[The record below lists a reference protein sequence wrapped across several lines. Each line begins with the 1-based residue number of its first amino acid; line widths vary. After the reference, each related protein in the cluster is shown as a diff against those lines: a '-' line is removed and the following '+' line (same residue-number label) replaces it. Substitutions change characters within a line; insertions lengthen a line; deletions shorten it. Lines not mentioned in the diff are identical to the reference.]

1 MRTAAQ
7 SFACRPAAVR
17 DARRLVRD
25 TLHGHDPELI
35 DAAELLTSELA
46 SNCVRHAQTGF
57 EVRINASEEVRIE
70 VRDCGGGAPRV
81 LSPEAHEP
89 SGRGLR
95 IVETVARRW
104 GVEARPTGKVVW
116 FTLALESAAAARS

>member
-1 MRTAAQ
+1 MRTVSQ
-7 SFACRPAAVR
+7 SFACQAAAVR

-25 TLHGHDPELI
+25 TLHGYDAELI

-46 SNCVRHAQTGF
+46 SNCVRHARTGF
-57 EVRINASEEVRIE
+57 EVRISGREEVRIE
-70 VRDCGGGAPRV
+70 VRDCGGGSPRV

-89 SGRGLR
+89 SGRGLL

-104 GVEARPTGKVVW
+104 GVETRPDGKVVW
-116 FTLALESAAAARS
+116 FTLAREPVATPS